1 MPIEVVISANTQWLH
16 RVQKLERDET
26 DRIIAAGVGSDGV
39 SFVRLLLQQPIIQIS
54 DIEQHIQKSRGTAT
68 KLVNLA
74 EQLGIIQQISK
85 GRRNRKY
92 AYAEYVA
99 ILSEGTELS

>member
-1 MPIEVVISANTQWLH
+1 MIVYWYYLTN
-16 RVQKLERDET
+16 
-26 DRIIAAGVGSDGV
+26 IAFFTVFLFA
-39 SFVRLLLQQPIIQIS
+39 
-54 DIEQHIQKSRGTAT
+54 TAT

-99 ILSEGTELS
+99 ILSEGTELN

>member
-1 MPIEVVISANTQWLH
+1 MR
-16 RVQKLERDET
+16 RVQKLERDDT
-26 DRIIAAGVGSDGV
+26 DRIIAEGVGSNGV
-39 SFVRLLLQQPIIQIS
+39 SFIRLLLQQPIIEII
-54 DIEQHIQKSRGTAT
+54 DVEQHIQKSRGTAT
-68 KLVNLA
+68 KLINVA

-99 ILSEGTELS
+99 ILSEGTELN

>member
-1 MPIEVVISANTQWLH
+1 MGQFDIPYISIVTYGALKDALL
-16 RVQKLERDET
+16 VKG
-26 DRIIAAGVGSDGV
+26 RIRSVATSQQCK
-39 SFVRLLLQQPIIQIS
+39 LLQQPVIQIS
-54 DIEQHIQKSRGTAT
+54 DIERHIQKSRGTAT

-92 AYAEYVA
+92 AYAEYVG
-99 ILSEGTELS
+99 ILSEGTELN